1 MSLSLQELLS
11 EKDALEE
18 RFHVQLRDATQRAE
32 VLLLPQFF
40 SSFVFLYYA
49 RACSSVIQRS
59 LSLEYEPSS
68 EPLHICDEK
77 FFFN

>member
-32 VLLLPQFF
+32 VLLSFQFF
-40 SSFVFLYYA
+40 AFF
-49 RACSSVIQRS
+49 S
-59 LSLEYEPSS
+59 LFFITLEPSV
-68 EPLHICDEK
+68 E
-77 FFFN
+77 